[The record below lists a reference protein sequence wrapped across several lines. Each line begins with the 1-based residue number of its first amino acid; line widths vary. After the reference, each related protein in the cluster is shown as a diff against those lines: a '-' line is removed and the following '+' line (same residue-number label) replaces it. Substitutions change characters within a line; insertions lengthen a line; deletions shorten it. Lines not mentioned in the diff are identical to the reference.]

1 MQSWALIDRRR
12 GTGSLEAGTRL
23 SNNSAAVASAAEH
36 KQELTDKLLSAFA
49 PVRRGE
55 GVGALLLAAHVF
67 LLLSSYYIL
76 KTVRESLILSEGGA
90 EIKAY
95 SSAAQATLLLLIIP
109 SYSWLASKMK
119 RDRLLTLVTLFFAS
133 HLGVFVA
140 LAKAGF
146 HIGVAFFLWVGIFN
160 LFVISQFWAL
170 ANDLYDEEQGKRLLP
185 VVGVGSSLGAWIGS
199 VYAGRVFSTF
209 GSSGLMLIAA
219 GLLLGC
225 IAIHSAL
232 NRFPHSFRKDGQA
245 IGQKP
250 LNKDGAFR
258 LILNSRYLFWIA
270 ILVLVVNVVNTTGEF
285 LLSKLVVNEADRMA
299 VTGMI
304 SAEQKAEFIGEF
316 YGSFFSWVNLAGM
329 VFQLFLVSRLF
340 KFIGVRGAL
349 FVLPSIALVAYGLV
363 AVAPLLA
370 LVRIAKIFENGTD
383 YSIQNT
389 ARQALFLVTSREAKY
404 KAKAAIDS
412 FFWRIGDVLAAAL
425 VFVGTRLQFGIR
437 TYATF
442 NIALAV
448 VWIFVV
454 LIIGHEHKKLSAAA

>member
-1 MQSWALIDRRR
+1 
-12 GTGSLEAGTRL
+12 LEAGTRI
-23 SNNSAAVASAAEH
+23 SNDVAVAALADDR
-36 KQELTDKLLSAFA
+36 KRGLTDRLLSAFA
-49 PVRRGE
+49 PVRNGE
-55 GVGALLLAAHVF
+55 GIGALLLAGHVF
-67 LLLSSYYIL
+67 LLLSAYYIL
-76 KTVRESLILSEGGA
+76 KTVREGLILSEGGA
-90 EIKAY
+90 EVKAY

-109 SYSWLASKMK
+109 AYSWLASKIK
-119 RDRLLTLVTLFFAS
+119 RDRLLVLVTLFFAS
-133 HLGVFVA
+133 HLAVFVG
-140 LAKAGF
+140 LAKSGF

-170 ANDLYDEEQGKRLLP
+170 ANDLYNEDQGKRLLP
-185 VVGVGSSLGAWIGS
+185 VVGVGSSLGAWVGS

-225 IAIHSAL
+225 VAIHQAL
-232 NRFPHSFRKDGQA
+232 NRFPGAFRKDGQT

-258 LILNSRYLFWIA
+258 LILHSRYLFWIA
-270 ILVLVVNVVNTTGEF
+270 ILVLVLNVVNTTGEF
-285 LLSKLVVNEADRMA
+285 LLGKLVVNEADRMA
-299 VTGMI
+299 ASGVI
-304 SAEQKAEFIGEF
+304 STDQKAEYIGEF
-316 YGSFFSWVNLAGM
+316 YGAFFSWVNLAGM
-329 VFQLFLVSRLF
+329 LFQLFLVSRLF

-349 FVLPSIALVAYGLV
+349 FVLPSIAFVAYGLV
-363 AVAPLLA
+363 AAAPLLA

-412 FFWRIGDVLAAAL
+412 FFWRIGDVLAAVL
-425 VFVGTRLQFGIR
+425 VFVGTRLQFGIT

-442 NIALAV
+442 NMALAV
-448 VWIFVV
+448 VWISIVF
-454 LIIGHEHKKLSAAA
+454 IIGREHKKLSAAP